1 MQRIRIFFAF
11 SAIVVAASAALA
23 EPPKPKPNYIVILID
38 DLGHSDLGVYGSKDI
53 PTPNI
58 DSLAKEGVRYT
69 NGYATCFYCSPSRA
83 GLLTGRYQQRFGLEY
98 VGGRLDTHERT
109 IADLLKEQGY
119 ATAALGKWHIGEE
132 PEYRPRRRGFDYFYG
147 YLGAYHYFNL
157 PVSRDRIEQPT
168 DPWILHAGY
177 GGPGEGGKRLAQH
190 GAAPILRNEENANPS
205 GYLTELLT
213 QEAVGFI
220 EKNKDRP
227 FFLYLAHAAQHVPVE
242 ATEKYLKRFPNLSDE
257 KQRRTYAAA
266 LSAVDDGVGE
276 ILAKLKE
283 LGIDRQTAIVF
294 TSDNGG
300 PSFWRPRPEIVDT
313 IRAGGAFG
321 GTALFELD
329 DNAVSP
335 DIAKL
340 SERYQWNIGAN
351 GSDNEPLAFGKGV
364 LYEGGIRVP
373 YIVRW
378 PGVAAEGKVS
388 DDTVSSLDLLPTFL
402 AAAGAKLPTDREYD
416 GVDLRPSLEGKPNDL
431 AQRTL
436 FWRIANDRAVRSGNW
451 KLVWNGDAV
460 PRLYD
465 LSSDID
471 ETKDLATAHPEI
483 VEKLKTAWT
492 EWNTKNAAPPAR
504 PKSLRT
510 LGNKT
515 ATAQQPGSTK

>member
-1 MQRIRIFFAF
+1 M
-11 SAIVVAASAALA
+11 AASAAWA
-23 EPPKPKPNYIVILID
+23 ESPKPKPNFIVILID

-53 PTPNI
+53 PTPHI
-58 DSLAKEGVRYT
+58 DSLAHQGVQYT

-98 VGGRLDTHERT
+98 VGGRLDTHEKT

-119 ATAALGKWHIGEE
+119 ATAALGKWHVGEE
-132 PEYRPRRRGFDYFYG
+132 PDYQPRKRGFDYFYG
-147 YLGAYHYFNL
+147 FLGAYHYFNL
-157 PVSRDRIEQPT
+157 PVPQERIDKPT
-168 DPWILHAGY
+168 DTWMVHANY
-177 GGPGEGGKRLAQH
+177 GLKDGGKRLSQH
-190 GAAPILRNEENANPS
+190 GAAPILRNEEDANPS

-220 EKNKDRP
+220 ETNKDRP
-227 FFLYLAHAAQHVPVE
+227 FFLYLAHAAQHAPVE
-242 ATEKYLKRFPNLSDE
+242 ATEKYLKRFPNLTDE

-266 LSAVDDGVGE
+266 LSAVDDSVGE
-276 ILAKLKE
+276 ILAKLKQ

-321 GTALFELD
+321 STTLFELD
-329 DNAVSP
+329 DNAVTP
-335 DIAKL
+335 DIAKV
-340 SERYQWNIGAN
+340 SERYQWSMGAN
-351 GSDNEPLAFGKGV
+351 GSGNEPLAFGKGV

-388 DDTVSSLDLLPTFL
+388 DDSVSHLDLLPTFL

-416 GVDLRPSLEGKPNDL
+416 GVDLRPSLEGKSSDFVN
-431 AQRTL
+431 RTL
-436 FWRIANDRAVRSGNW
+436 FWRIANDRAVRSGSW
-451 KLVWNGDAV
+451 KLVWSGNAA
-460 PRLYD
+460 PRLYE

-471 ETKDLATAHPEI
+471 ETKDLASAHPEI
-483 VEKLKTAWT
+483 VEKLKLAWT
-492 EWNTKNAAPPAR
+492 QWNNKNAPPPAH
-504 PKSLRT
+504 PNALRT
-510 LGNKT
+510 LGTKT
-515 ATAQQPGSTK
+515 ATVQQPNNTKQSN